1 MKKGIYKHYKGGL
14 YLVDKV
20 VKNSESEEEMVV
32 YQCQYGDHSWWV
44 RPKDMF
50 VEKVIVGGEEV
61 DRFEYVG
68 ISNYMYC

>member
-1 MKKGIYKHYKGGL
+1 MKKGIYKHYKGEL

-20 VKNSESEEEMVV
+20 VKHSETDEDMVV

-44 RPKDMF
+44 RPKSMF
-50 VEKVIVGGEEV
+50 VEKVVVDGLEK
-61 DRFEYVG
+61 DRFEFVG